1 MIFGLFGG
9 RGSSSSR
16 GFKAPDID
24 YETPEG
30 LNAFLNYADQNRF
43 EDGPVA
49 ADYAD
54 NIYDAMRTGSI
65 DRNMGLS
72 LLSTRLAGNSS
83 FYGSDKFQSFL
94 DYELPNKDQDNIIQ
108 GAAQNVFFR
117 DLDSDDLSAYKTL
130 AQSMGK
136 TGSSA
141 DLSNFIQTRM
151 AGSLEGQNKYKDDNI
166 RAFEAYYGRAI
177 RDDEGNLTGTYA
189 TFGLGKEGAKRV
201 KKRKETAEAT
211 TEFTKDYIK
220 KLGAK

>member
-1 MIFGLFGG
+1 MGFLDGLFGG
-9 RGSSSSR
+9 GSSS
-16 GFKAPDID
+16 GPKVPDID
-24 YETPEG
+24 YETPKSFKGFME
-30 LNAFLNYADQNRF
+30 YTDQNRF

-54 NIYDAMRTGSI
+54 NIYDAMHRGSI

-72 LLSTRLAGNSS
+72 LLSSRLAGNSS
-83 FYGSDKFQSFL
+83 FYGSDRFQSFL
-94 DYELPNKDQDNIIQ
+94 DYELPNEDQDQIIQ

-117 DLDSDDLSAYKTL
+117 DLDSRDLSAYKVL

-136 TGSSA
+136 TGSTA

-151 AGSLEGQNKYKDDNI
+151 AGTLEGQNKYKDDNI
-166 RAFEAYYGRAI
+166 RAYEAYYGRAL

-189 TFGLGKEGAKRV
+189 TFGLGEEGAKKAKE
-201 KKRKETAEAT
+201 KKKVLEGA
-211 TEFTKDYIK
+211 TEFSKNYLK

>member
-9 RGSSSSR
+9 GRSS
-16 GFKAPDID
+16 GPKVPDID
-24 YETPEG
+24 YETPKG
-30 LNAFLNYADQNRF
+30 IKGFMNYADQNRF

-54 NIYDAMRTGSI
+54 NIYNAMRRGSI
-65 DRNMGLS
+65 DRNAGLS
-72 LLSTRLAGNSS
+72 LLSSRLAGNSS
-83 FYGSDKFQSFL
+83 FYGSNRFQSFL
-94 DYELPNKDQDNIIQ
+94 DYELPNEEQDQIIQ

-117 DLDSDDLSAYKTL
+117 DLNSRDLSAYKVL

-151 AGSLEGQNKYKDDNI
+151 AGTLEGQNKYKDDNI
-166 RAFEAYYGRAI
+166 RSFEAYYGRAL

-189 TFGLGKEGAKRV
+189 TFGLGEEGAK
-201 KKRKETAEAT
+201 KAKRKKEVLEEAT
-211 TEFTKDYIK
+211 EFSKDYLK